1 MTHYRDDLDAA
12 RARIETLEA
21 KVKEREAALDARE
34 AELSEMR
41 GEISRLQRGGEPGAG
56 EGPGRGQRAI
66 LVALAA
72 SGFVMASGYALMMP
86 SSRCHAPPLQVRAPR
101 PLPMSLPMKLQ
112 QGGDDE
118 APSPATGVA
127 FDRDAATKALAQAAE
142 QAKKAC
148 NSEGEGRPSYRVKV
162 VFQPNGGV
170 SSATVMG
177 DPLGS
182 RAMSECLSEAFRSV
196 RIPAFDGGPVP
207 LKMTILMD

>member
-86 SSRCHAPPLQVRAPR
+86 SSRCHAPLEVRAPR
-101 PLPMSLPMKLQ
+101 PLPVSLPMKLQ

-118 APSPATGVA
+118 APPPAAGGVA
-127 FDRDAATKALAQAAE
+127 FDRGAATMALARAAD
-142 QAKKAC
+142 QAKAC
-148 NSEGEGRPSYRVKV
+148 KPEGQGRRSHRVKV
-162 VFQPNGGV
+162 VFQPNGSV

-177 DPLGS
+177 EPLGPT
-182 RAMSECLSEAFRSV
+182 AMSECLSETFRSV
-196 RIPAFDGGPVP
+196 RVPAFDGGPVAVSKTV
-207 LKMTILMD
+207 KMD